1 MSVSMTARARSRDRA
16 ERDTRENCKA
26 DTTAAPLIG
35 RLDLLEVI
43 TRLNCRGGVLQLRG
57 IAARRKNNVIGYAM
71 WKVPR
76 GNIFSRKRDSAR
88 LSQSRHS
95 FSVIRPTKR
104 IETGG
109 SKSRS
114 RLSSRVARA
123 RECRLI
129 FLLFLDRAVF
139 LCNKSIMFKSVLR
152 ALQLWL
158 SSVCKDNDA
167 SRAAE
172 SSHQT
177 HKRERE
183 RERERDA
190 RLGIDSL
197 RQISDRCRRG

>member
-1 MSVSMTARARSRDRA
+1 MSVSMTARALAIATRA
-16 ERDTRENCKA
+16 KIASKIAKPR
-26 DTTAAPLIG
+26 DTTAATLID

-43 TRLNCRGGVLQLRG
+43 TRLNCRSGVLQLRG
-57 IAARRKNNVIGYAM
+57 IAARRKNNVIGYAI

-123 RECRLI
+123 RA
-129 FLLFLDRAVF
+129 RA
-139 LCNKSIMFKSVLR
+139 SV
-152 ALQLWL
+152 
-158 SSVCKDNDA
+158 
-167 SRAAE
+167 
-172 SSHQT
+172 
-177 HKRERE
+177 
-183 RERERDA
+183 
-190 RLGIDSL
+190 G
-197 RQISDRCRRG
+197 